1 MKKLLSAFLTL
12 ALLVIVAG
20 CGGAKQGGAT
30 TGGTNTGGNSTG
42 GTEAKAVK
50 LKLASV
56 TPLSGGQ
63 STLGTA
69 IANGVKLALED
80 RKADLEKVGVQ
91 IEAFPQDDEAEPK
104 NGPTIATR
112 LSGDKEVIG
121 VIGTLNS
128 GVAKTL
134 APSLK
139 TANLV
144 MVSPANTSVVLTE
157 SKYPHYNRIV
167 ARDDYQ
173 GPAGA
178 RAVKNTIKASS
189 VYILHDKTEYGQGL
203 AAEFEKEAKKLGLT
217 IANGQAEGI
226 NPKDSDFSAVVTKL
240 ISTKAD
246 ALFYGGIYD
255 TAALIF
261 KQADEK
267 GFKGSFLGADGLD
280 AEDIVKNS
288 GGAVNRI
295 YYTSVADN
303 VYGSTEGAAFVERY
317 KKAFNTNPAT
327 YAVYGYD
334 SASVIINAVIE
345 YAQKNPGK
353 VPTREDI
360 STLVRA
366 TKGFKGLAGPV
377 SFDAKGDNPSAK
389 VYLFQIKD
397 AKYPGAS
404 LGEIKQ

>member
-1 MKKLLSAFLTL
+1 MKKLLAALMTLTL
-12 ALLVIVAG
+12 LVVAAG
-20 CGGAKQGGAT
+20 CGGSGTPT
-30 TGGTNTGGNSTG
+30 TGENKPS
-42 GTEAKAVK
+42 EPEKKAIK
-50 LKLASV
+50 LKIASV

-63 STLGTA
+63 STLGSA
-69 IANGVKLALED
+69 IANGVKLAIED
-80 RKADLEKVGVQ
+80 RKADLEKAGIQ
-91 IEAFPQDDEAEPK
+91 LEPFPQDDEAEPK

-112 LSGDKEVIG
+112 LIGDKAVIG
-121 VIGTLNS
+121 LVGTLNS

-139 TANLV
+139 IANLV
-144 MVSPANTSVVLTE
+144 MVSPANTAVVLTE

-173 GPAGA
+173 GPAAA
-178 RAVKNTIKASS
+178 RAVKNTIKANT
-189 VYILHDKTEYGQGL
+189 VFVLHDKTEYGQGL
-203 AAEFEKEAKKLGLT
+203 AAEFVKEAKKIGLT
-217 IANGQAEGI
+217 VTNDDGEGI
-226 NPKDSDFSAVVTKL
+226 NPKDTDFSAVATKL
-240 ISTKAD
+240 ISTKAE

-267 GFKGSFLGADGLD
+267 GFKGTFIGADGLD

-303 VYGSTEGAAFVERY
+303 VYGSTQGAAFVDRY
-317 KKAFNTNPAT
+317 KKAFNHNPAT

-334 SASVIINAVIE
+334 SANVIISALLDH
-345 YAQKNPGK
+345 AAKNPGK
-353 VPTREDI
+353 APTREEI
-360 STLVRA
+360 MKAVRA
-366 TKGFKGLAGPV
+366 TKGYKGLAGEV
-377 SFDAKGDNPSAK
+377 SFNEKGDNPSAK